1 MQFRLFSQISL
12 SLISKKKEVYYFLH
26 FQIMIE
32 LHFEG
37 KRWKL
42 WKNGNNNLVTG
53 HSALKMFLEL
63 LLTLLLP
70 SADSLMVTMQVS
82 FHKQLPWKAKN
93 TLFRFSYKHYHL
105 YFSQTAA
112 SQTTQASSSG
122 ETDSFS
128 QSSLSA
134 SASGEIQFG
143 CKICIIW
150 FWFWSDSQ
158 FSSVPTGSDNM
169 QSEGWETGCS
179 ATVCPPIMTSSTYV
193 SPAKSENKRR

>member
-1 MQFRLFSQISL
+1 
-12 SLISKKKEVYYFLH
+12 
-26 FQIMIE
+26 MIE

-42 WKNGNNNLVTG
+42 WKNGKNNLVTG

-82 FHKQLPWKAKN
+82 FHKQLSWKAKN
-93 TLFRFSYKHYHL
+93 TLFRFPYKHYHS

-134 SASGEIQFG
+134 SASGESQLG
-143 CKICIIW
+143 CKLCIFW
-150 FWFWSDSQ
+150 FWFWSDSK
-158 FSSVPTGSDNM
+158 FSINFSFNFLTCRQVPT
-169 QSEGWETGCS
+169 T
-179 ATVCPPIMTSSTYV
+179 
-193 SPAKSENKRR
+193 RRARDEKLVVQLQCAHQQWQAQPT